1 MDGDLLFIGVD
12 DPRSTSI
19 KFTVREFSQ
28 DNPGY
33 AAFGKK
39 LRPNTTYYFIARTRL
54 SIKDEDQERERLSE
68 YTPAVSVTTVK
79 GEVGDGDESAKR
91 PLALQILKCIDEEGT
106 PKVSGSS
113 VEFT

>member
-1 MDGDLLFIGVD
+1 MSTRPDINSFKLIGTTEDMDGDLLFIGVD

-39 LRPNTTYYFIARTRL
+39 LRPNTTYYFIA
-54 SIKDEDQERERLSE
+54 KQDDH
-68 YTPAVSVTTVK
+68 
-79 GEVGDGDESAKR
+79 KR
-91 PLALQILKCIDEEGT
+91 
-106 PKVSGSS
+106 
-113 VEFT
+113 

>member
-1 MDGDLLFIGVD
+1 MTS
-12 DPRSTSI
+12 RSTSI

-91 PLALQILKCIDEEGT
+91 PLAPTDFAIALDEEGN

-113 VEFT
+113 VEFAWMRRKAM